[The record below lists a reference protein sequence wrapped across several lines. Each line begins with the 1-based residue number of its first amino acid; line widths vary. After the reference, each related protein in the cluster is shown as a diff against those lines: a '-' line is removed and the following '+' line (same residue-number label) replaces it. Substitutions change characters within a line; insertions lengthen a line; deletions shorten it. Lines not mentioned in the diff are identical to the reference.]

1 MLTRPAKARQA
12 VSGDGDRF
20 ELSSKGGRRWE
31 RQEQCQLFDVAE
43 FCTGITVMFVDSV
56 CVLFTSGPA
65 QQALCCL
72 TLSSMG
78 NSGAIS

>member
-43 FCTGITVMFVDSV
+43 FCTGITVMFVTV
-56 CVLFTSGPA
+56 CVYCSHLDLHSRR
-65 QQALCCL
+65 
-72 TLSSMG
+72 SVVSH
-78 NSGAIS
+78 